1 MMLCARLSIVGD
13 QILVLES
20 PVVAYLMQQMIFA
33 ITTSGIVIL
42 ASHKEVA
49 RPNVNKLFD
58 ANLYSPLATKERN
71 HRIESNDHKGEEYY
85 ERNRK
90 LFDVLNNLDDQQKR
104 RVVFFLF
111 QQNVIQN
118 LRAMALNIVTRLGL
132 LEGQTSKLEAKLRQQ
147 SQVIR
152 KPRSCQ
158 EYGNTKER
166 HEIRCHS
173 IVSFII
179 SR

>member
-1 MMLCARLSIVGD
+1 MMMLCARLSIVGD

-33 ITTSGIVIL
+33 MTTSGIVIL
-42 ASHKEVA
+42 TSHKEVA
-49 RPNVNKLFD
+49 PR
-58 ANLYSPLATKERN
+58 ATKERN

-147 SQVIR
+147 SQVM
-152 KPRSCQ
+152 
-158 EYGNTKER
+158 N
-166 HEIRCHS
+166 
-173 IVSFII
+173 
-179 SR
+179 